1 MSMLPSVPGFRSNKG
16 VTSKIVRAVVDYV
29 AGSRQTYWCY
39 GNSTVE
45 VDEES
50 SLTVTIGKNPIMKI
64 TKNNENDLDRIY
76 VFAGNHYDKYGNPT
90 DTTKERLNGILDALG
105 YQGVIPNN
113 VRVFFDP
120 NEDRCYFGRF
130 DEKVALHRDYCV
142 MASIEANPYL
152 FKFDEMMIVP
162 RKTIEAKV

>member
-1 MSMLPSVPGFRSNKG
+1 MNITPSIPGSRSNKG
-16 VTSKIVRAVVDYV
+16 VTPQIVRAVVDYI
-29 AGSRQTYWCY
+29 AGTHQTYWSY

-50 SLTVTIGKNPIMKI
+50 ALTVTIGANPIIKI
-64 TKNNENDLDRIY
+64 TKKDNNDFDRVY
-76 VFAGNHYDKYGNPT
+76 VFAGNYYDSYGNPT
-90 DTTKERLNGILDALG
+90 NTTKERLNGILDALG

-120 NEDRCYFGRF
+120 DQDRCYFGRF
-130 DEKVALHRDYCV
+130 DEKVALNRDYCI

-152 FKFDEMMIVP
+152 FRFDEMMIVP
-162 RKTIEAKV
+162 RKTIADRV